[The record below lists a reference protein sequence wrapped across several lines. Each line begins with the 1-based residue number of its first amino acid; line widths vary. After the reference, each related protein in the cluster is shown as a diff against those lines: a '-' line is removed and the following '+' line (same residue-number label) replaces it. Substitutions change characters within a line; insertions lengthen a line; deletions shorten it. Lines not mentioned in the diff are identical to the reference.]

1 MQRQAITQDG
11 QSFLPPEGSLPVET
25 RGRVLGILR
34 RCPATPNDCFLGAR
48 AGYGGAESSV
58 PQPLALVPKIEG
70 TLEDTLE
77 DALSLDVQ
85 EKTWKPSRPGPGTEL
100 MPAAHGPLEV
110 SVHR

>member
-11 QSFLPPEGSLPVET
+11 QSFLPPEGSLPVEI

-70 TLEDTLE
+70 TLED
-77 DALSLDVQ
+77 ALSLDDSG
-85 EKTWKPSRPGPGTEL
+85 EDLEALEAWPWHRADAGGTWASRGFGP
-100 MPAAHGPLEV
+100 
-110 SVHR
+110 